1 MLFTLQTIV
10 MVMCVRNHAG
20 YEKMKHG
27 ILCLILLL
35 HETENSMCHLLCL
48 AVLLYSALPP
58 AEIWANKLCC
68 HLKQGTRYLNTRVGK
83 ELAYRCIYRDYLS
96 SVSCVKKIQATSNQ
110 CFQPC
115 YYNFLIWKLENH
127 MTKHVI

>member
-68 HLKQGTRYLNTRVGK
+68 HLKQG
-83 ELAYRCIYRDYLS
+83 
-96 SVSCVKKIQATSNQ
+96 VSCFFLWCFVISVVEGETLILKPLVVLCLKIWWLLWSV
-110 CFQPC
+110 CDVVM
-115 YYNFLIWKLENH
+115 I
-127 MTKHVI
+127 